1 MLIFTLLM
9 STGVG
14 VNVTGVAGT
23 KGPMSS
29 CFPSP

>member
-1 MLIFTLLM
+1 MLIFTLLI

-14 VNVTGVAGT
+14 MKITGETGT

-29 CFPSP
+29 CFPSL